1 MANIIS
7 DVILLLSKDLKMH
20 VNNNGYLILSGILTK
35 YKDRILQAFGDLELV
50 WNITQNEWE
59 SFIFKNKDKN
69 GK

>member
-1 MANIIS
+1 MS
-7 DVILLLSKDLKMH
+7 KVIKMF
-20 VNNNGYLILSGILTK
+20 YEL
-35 YKDRILQAFGDLELV
+35 KDRILQAFGDLELV